1 MEKNIEQLPNGNS
14 ITSDDILLKE
24 LGFSD
29 ADYAQIKAHGV
40 SLQTIAKE
48 LQIFREGIPK
58 TALDRPAKIDD
69 GILKFSED
77 EFESSAR
84 YFDLKK
90 DGFKLKKFVPA
101 SGAASRMFKF
111 LSTFLNDFDM
121 TSDTINAYINRN
133 NMSALSIF
141 LAGKDKLPFYKELV
155 AKIDAG
161 RPDGELRESDRRNYL
176 LIKALLDP
184 DQFDYCNKPKGI
196 LPFHRYSDHIATPIE
211 EHLREGARYASSNGN
226 SHLHF
231 TVSDTHQNEFERVIE
246 SVKDKIEADSNVKLH
261 VNFSYQDKGTDTIG
275 VDMNNKPFRDDSGK
289 LVFRP
294 GGHGALINNLNDIDA
309 DIIFIKNIDNVIQNH
324 IDVITLYKK
333 ALGGILIKLQEKIF
347 DYLKRIDSGY
357 IEDGDIEE
365 MMVFLKKK
373 LSITVIEDFAKFT
386 NENKIAYISQKL
398 NRPLRVCGMVKNE
411 GEPGGGPFWVRGQ
424 QGNISLQI
432 VETSQV
438 ELQNPQQVGIIEKST
453 HFNPVD
459 IVCATKNYKGEKFN
473 LIDFIDHERGFIV
486 TKNKNGRDLKA
497 YELPGLWNGAM
508 AKWNT
513 VFVEVPL
520 VTFNPVKTVNDLL
533 KPAHQPQN
541 GQG

>member
-14 ITSDDILLKE
+14 IAAQKVLLHS
-24 LGFSD
+24 LGFSKS
-29 ADYAQIKAHGV
+29 DYAQICEHGI

-48 LQIFREGIPK
+48 LQIFKEGIPK
-58 TALDRPAKIDD
+58 TMLDRPAKIDD
-69 GILKFSED
+69 GIAKLSEP
-77 EFESSAR
+77 EFESAAN
-84 YFDLKK
+84 YFDNKK

-111 LSTFLNDFDM
+111 LSTFLNEFDI
-121 TSDTINAYINRN
+121 TTDTINAYINRTK
-133 NMSALSIF
+133 MSALSVF
-141 LAGKDKLPFYKELV
+141 LAGKDKLPFYRELV
-155 AKIDAG
+155 ALDG
-161 RPDGELRESDRRNYL
+161 DRPDGELRESDRRNYY
-176 LIKALLDP
+176 LIKTLLDP
-184 DQFDYCNKPKGI
+184 DQFDYCNMPKGI
-196 LPFHRYSDHIATPIE
+196 LPFHKYPGHIATPIE

-226 SHLHF
+226 SHVHF
-231 TVSDTHQNEFERVIE
+231 TISETHQPKFEKVIDE
-246 SVKDKIEADSNVKLH
+246 VKGQIEADSHVKLH

-275 VDMNNKPFRDDSGK
+275 VDMQNKPFRDDNGK

-294 GGHGALINNLNDIDA
+294 GGHGALIHNLNRIDA
-309 DIIFIKNIDNVIQNH
+309 DIVFIKNIDNVIQNH
-324 IDVITLYKK
+324 IEAITLYKK
-333 ALGGILIKLQEKIF
+333 ALGGILIGLQEKIF
-347 DYLKRIDSGY
+347 DYLKRIDSGHV
-357 IEDGDIEE
+357 EDGDIDEI
-365 MMVFLKKK
+365 MAFLKKR
-373 LSITVIEDFAKFT
+373 LNITVMSDFAKFT
-386 NENKIAYISQKL
+386 NENKIAYIRQRL

-424 QGNISLQI
+424 QGNISLQV

-438 ELQNPQQVGIIEKST
+438 ELQNPQQVAIIEKST

-459 IVCATKNYKGEKFN
+459 IVCGIKNYKGEKFN